1 MARKKKPVVQGKDPA
16 YDHQFSRY
24 RKAPSNMPDDVV
36 IPGLTKEAPV
46 QAEEPAPPSRAEPV
60 PEAADAPKVAS
71 NPKPAPAPKLAP
83 APKPAAQPKRK
94 SAAVQTDD
102 DETRLVSLIAGV
114 KQSQADAMQPLLD
127 RGLDRKHIIAL
138 AGRRTTASFEPTQQ
152 FKPVPKADRRPMREA
167 YRTTKTVPTKLIE
180 KLRSEHDPLGVMSDG
195 AMLRGQFE
203 TRFWSNL
210 DAVIEELREKYC

>member
-36 IPGLTKEAPV
+36 IPGLTKEAPT
-46 QAEEPAPPSRAEPV
+46 QPEKTETTPRPEPATKAAEAPTVTSEAKPNTAPKPAPPSKKKT
-60 PEAADAPKVAS
+60 APMQRHKE
-71 NPKPAPAPKLAP
+71 
-83 APKPAAQPKRK
+83 
-94 SAAVQTDD
+94 
-102 DETRLVSLIAGV
+102 ETRLVSLIAGV

-152 FKPVPKADRRPMREA
+152 FKQVPEADRRPMREA

-180 KLRSEHDPLGVMSDG
+180 KLRKEHDPLGVMSDG

-210 DAVIEELREKYC
+210 DAVIAELTEKYC